1 MNCSFLMPL
10 PRLPRPP
17 IYIRRLILF
26 ELRQAV
32 NTHEYPPVR
41 LAVLNTV
48 ERIPFLSAV
57 VTPLGA
63 DAFCF
68 QKPTAC
74 PSLRLSE
81 AAK

>member
-17 IYIRRLILF
+17 IHIRRIILF

-48 ERIPFLSAV
+48 ERPHLPTAV
-57 VTPLGA
+57 IAPLRA
-63 DAFCF
+63 DAFYF
-68 QKPTAC
+68 
-74 PSLRLSE
+74 
-81 AAK
+81 